1 MGPFL
6 LSKSPLIDGS
16 LEQHLPIPPSSSGM
30 RAMPASR
37 KSGLPEAEPSSIS
50 HFRQMA
56 GTLLRPVHMDMS
68 KSGISAEMRAI
79 SKHSRD
85 TPML

>member
-1 MGPFL
+1 MGLFL
-6 LSKSPLIDGS
+6 LSKSPLMDGS
-16 LEQHLPIPPSSSGM
+16 LGQHLPIPPSSSGM

-50 HFRQMA
+50 HFRRVA
-56 GTLLRPVHMDMS
+56 DTLPRLVHMDMS

-79 SKHSRD
+79 
-85 TPML
+85 L